1 MPEEEKPEEKKKEDP
16 TEGDEEKSEKE
27 EEEEK
32 KERKK
37 KERKG
42 KKPHKNKPTSKRWT
56 KYKAEGD
63 KLIREKTC
71 PRCGPGIF
79 LMKAKDRLY
88 CGKCHYTE
96 FLSKESKEKTDSK
109 EK

>member
-1 MPEEEKPEEKKKEDP
+1 MEKKDEKPVEEK
-16 TEGDEEKSEKE
+16 
-27 EEEEK
+27 
-32 KERKK
+32 KK

-42 KKPHKNKPTSKRWT
+42 KKKHTNKPSSKRW
-56 KYKAEGD
+56 KMYKVSGN
-63 KLIREKTC
+63 KIEKEKSC

-96 FLSKESKEKTDSK
+96 FTAKA
-109 EK
+109 